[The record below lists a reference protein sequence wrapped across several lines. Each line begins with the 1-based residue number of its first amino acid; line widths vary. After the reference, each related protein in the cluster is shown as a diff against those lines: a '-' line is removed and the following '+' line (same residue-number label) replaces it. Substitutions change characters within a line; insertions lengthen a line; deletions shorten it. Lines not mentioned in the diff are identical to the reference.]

1 MFIQERTTFKLRDR
15 KTKKLKERM
24 KKIMSMYE
32 CNELTIV
39 WKSNGW
45 EYEWFRVD
53 SWSQKSER
61 IEKKITKSIVCD
73 VFSHSM
79 NQVGYFV
86 NNCSYH
92 NRYTS
97 SNTFTLI
104 IINEL
109 LPTRQLYITIYIVYI
124 EFEQTL
130 LWMCCSRKRSS
141 VIFCMTSRRMMK
153 WCNIPRDRDRHKNCV
168 MNPNVSTLKI
178 CQDHKEELIFSFSTP
193 SS

>member
-1 MFIQERTTFKLRDR
+1 M
-15 KTKKLKERM
+15 
-24 KKIMSMYE
+24 KIMSMYE

-39 WKSNGW
+39 WKSNGC

-61 IEKKITKSIVCD
+61 MEKRSRNALFMMYFLTP
-73 VFSHSM
+73 M

-109 LPTRQLYITIYIVYI
+109 LPTRQLYI
-124 EFEQTL
+124 
-130 LWMCCSRKRSS
+130 
-141 VIFCMTSRRMMK
+141 
-153 WCNIPRDRDRHKNCV
+153 
-168 MNPNVSTLKI
+168 
-178 CQDHKEELIFSFSTP
+178 
-193 SS
+193 